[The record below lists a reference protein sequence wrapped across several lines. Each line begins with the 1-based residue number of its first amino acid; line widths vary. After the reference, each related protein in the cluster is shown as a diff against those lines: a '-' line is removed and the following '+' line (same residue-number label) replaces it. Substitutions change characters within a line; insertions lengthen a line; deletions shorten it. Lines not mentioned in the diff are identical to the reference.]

1 MELLVPVILSVAS
14 AMGCLGYLV
23 AVLKELSRAR
33 TDLAERVKE
42 FDEITRKASDAN
54 VSMAEKLLNMD
65 ERLGSL
71 EFKLNAQNLSAGWKK

>member
-1 MELLVPVILSVAS
+1 MVDIIVWLSMVC
-14 AMGCLGYLV
+14 AMTTLGYLV
-23 AVLKELSRAR
+23 AVGRELAKAR
-33 TDLAERVKE
+33 QDLTARVKE
-42 FDEITRKASDAN
+42 FDEITRQASVAN